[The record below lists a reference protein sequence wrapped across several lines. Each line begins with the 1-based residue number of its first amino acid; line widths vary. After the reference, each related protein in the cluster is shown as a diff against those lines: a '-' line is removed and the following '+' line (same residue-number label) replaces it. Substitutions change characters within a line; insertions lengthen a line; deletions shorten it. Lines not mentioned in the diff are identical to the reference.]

1 MVDRGKG
8 RWTGADREVN
18 MIDRGEAYEGRD
30 WFKAAYFIGMFLVL
44 GVLGVMVYWKG

>member
-1 MVDRGKG
+1 MVDRGRVVARR
-8 RWTGADREVN
+8 RWTGADMRK
-18 MIDRGEAYEGRD
+18 GEAYEGRD